1 MATVLVTGGT
11 GFIGAYVA
19 ADLVEHGHN
28 VVAFDLS
35 TDKTRLER
43 LGVADGV
50 DVVRGDVTD
59 PTAVVRAIRSTETT
73 HVIHLAALLTDGAR
87 GNPRAA
93 LEVNC
98 GGTNN
103 VFEAARTLPDQ
114 VERVTWASSAAVY
127 APPDRYPT
135 DGDGSGADADG
146 WVTEDDLVY
155 PDTLYGATKEYNEHQ
170 ARVYHEEYGVSHVA
184 LRPTVAYGPYRETG
198 GSAFLV
204 DLIEKPALDESFSVE
219 YGDQVIDWQYVW
231 DIAQAFRKATFAAES
246 DLSQRVY
253 NVRGEC
259 ATIREVAETVASV
272 VPGTDITVSDEG
284 ELPWTQTLDMS
295 RAREDLGY
303 DPEYDLE
310 SGVREYVRVLREE
323 HGLDPI

>member
-19 ADLVEHGHN
+19 ADLVEHGHD

-35 TDKTRLER
+35 TDETRLAK
-43 LGVADGV
+43 LGVADDV
-50 DVVRGDVTD
+50 EVVRGDVTD
-59 PTAVVRAIRSTETT
+59 PTAVVRSIRETGAT
-73 HVIHLAALLTDGAR
+73 HVVHLAALLTDGAR

-103 VFEAARTLPDQ
+103 VFEAARTLSDQ
-114 VERVTWASSAAVY
+114 VERVAWASSAAVY
-127 APPDRYPT
+127 APPGRYAGNDR
-135 DGDGSGADADG
+135 DG

-170 ARVYHEEYGVSHVA
+170 AQVYHEEYGVSHVG

-204 DLIEKPALDESFSVE
+204 DLIEKPALDESFAVE
-219 YGDQVIDWQYVW
+219 YGDQTIDWQYVR
-231 DIAQAFRKATFAAES
+231 DVAQAFRRAAFAPES
-246 DLSQRVY
+246 DLSRRIY

-259 ATIREVAETVASV
+259 QTIREAAETVESV
-272 VPGTDITVSDEG
+272 VPGAEISVSDEG
-284 ELPWTQTLDMS
+284 DLPWTQTLDTTP
-295 RAREDLGY
+295 AREDLGY
-303 DPEYDLE
+303 EPEYDLE
-310 SGVREYVRVLREE
+310 AGIREYVSVLREE
-323 HGLDPI
+323 HGLDPL